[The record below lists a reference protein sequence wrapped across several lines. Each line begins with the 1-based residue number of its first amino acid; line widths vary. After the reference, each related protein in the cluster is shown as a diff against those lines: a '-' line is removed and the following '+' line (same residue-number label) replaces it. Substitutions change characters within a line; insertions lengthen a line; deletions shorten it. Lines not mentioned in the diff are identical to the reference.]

1 MQYVTLGRTGLQV
14 SRLALGGLFFSK
26 VGAELADGIRAVHK
40 ALELG
45 VNYIDTAP
53 GYANSEEV
61 LGQALQGVEA
71 GGKFAAEPVIL
82 STKFGGRP
90 QPFDPKD
97 PAGLRASFAESL
109 RLLGRDYIDM
119 LIIHEP
125 DRPGQYNW
133 WDDWQDL
140 HGPVLDVLAELKA
153 QGRVKYIGLGGTSA
167 YELAFLCRTGLFDV
181 VLAAYNYS
189 LLWREDAIEVIPAAK
204 ANNMGIIIGSPLQQG
219 ALARRF
225 DDVMDDP
232 RVYWLSKP
240 RREQFKALYAYID
253 ELGMPLPELGLR
265 FVLSNPY
272 VHTALMG
279 ARSAAE
285 VEQNVAAV
293 EKGPLP
299 AEVLQRLDE
308 IAAMVPF
315 RPFGEPFGIGWFLPN
330 PLHSYRGM
338 GVA

>member
-14 SRLALGGLFFSK
+14 SRLALGGLFVSK
-26 VGAELADGIRAVHK
+26 VGAELEDGIRAVHRS
-40 ALELG
+40 LELG

-61 LGQALQGVEA
+61 LGKALQGVN
-71 GGKFAAEPVIL
+71 KPVII

-97 PAGLRASFAESL
+97 PAGLRGSFEESL

-140 HGPVLDVLAELKA
+140 RGPVLDVLADLKA
-153 QGRVKYIGLGGTSA
+153 QGRVKYIGLGGTTA
-167 YELAFLCRTGLFDV
+167 TELAFLCRTGLFDV

-189 LLWREDAIEVIPAAK
+189 LLWREDALDVIPSAK
-204 ANNMGIIIGSPLQQG
+204 ANNMGVIIGSPLQQG

-240 RREQFKALYAYID
+240 RREQFKALYAYVD

-265 FVLSNPY
+265 FVLSNPD

-279 ARSAAE
+279 ARSAQE
-285 VEQNVAAV
+285 VEQNVASV
-293 EKGPLP
+293 EKGPLTTDI
-299 AEVLQRLDE
+299 LCRLDE

-330 PLHSYRGM
+330 PLNSYRGM
-338 GVA
+338 GTA